1 MKKIA
6 VFFGGKSVEHDISL
20 ITGVMTANS
29 IDKERYSVIPV
40 LVDTDGAWYTG
51 NELLDLDGYKN
62 LNYKKLKRVCI
73 VSGDNVLY
81 ELRGKR
87 LKKIDSIFMAINC
100 MHGENGED
108 GSLIGSL
115 KMSNIATCS
124 PDLLASSISIDK
136 AFTKTVMKGLGVK
149 VVKGKTVDSVENAL
163 AVLEK
168 FKFPLIVKPNLLGSS
183 IGVSKVNTKEEL
195 IDGVNLALKYGKK
208 ALIEECVKDLV
219 EINCGAYFDGK
230 EVVVSECERPVL
242 IGEFLSFSDKY
253 KKGKRVFP
261 ADIDKELS
269 DKIKSITKKVYES
282 LNFNGVI
289 RIDYFISNGEVYLN
303 EINSVPGSLAYYLFS
318 DTLKGFTAMLNEL
331 IDAGQKEFLQKNSY
345 VNEYKSGILLGFGAK
360 STKRL

>member
-29 IDKERYSVIPV
+29 IDREKYSVLPI
-40 LVDTDGAWYTG
+40 LVDTDGVWYTG
-51 NELLDLDGYKN
+51 DELLDLDGYKN

-73 VSGDNVLY
+73 VAGDNALY
-81 ELRGKR
+81 EIKGKR
-87 LKKIDSIFMAINC
+87 LKKLDSIFMAINC

-108 GSLIGSL
+108 GSLIGLL
-115 KMSNIATCS
+115 KMSNIAYCS

-136 AFTKTVMKGLGVK
+136 AFTKIVMKGLNVK
-149 VVKGKTVDSVENAL
+149 VVKGKTVDSVEQAL
-163 AVLEK
+163 TLLDN

-183 IGVSKVNTKEEL
+183 IGVSKVNSKEEL
-195 IDGVNLALKYGKK
+195 IEGVNLALRYGEKVLVEQCIEN
-208 ALIEECVKDLV
+208 LI
-219 EINCGAYFDGK
+219 EINCSAYFNGEK
-230 EVVVSECERPVL
+230 VVVSECERPVL
-242 IGEFLSFSDKY
+242 MGEFLSFSDKY

-261 ADIDKELS
+261 ADIDSGLS

-289 RIDYFISNGEVYLN
+289 RIDYFLSNGEIYLN

-318 DTLKGFTAMLNEL
+318 DTLSGFTTMLNEL
-331 IDAGQKEFLQKNSY
+331 IEAGQKKFLQKNNCVS
-345 VNEYKSGILLGFGAK
+345 EYKSGILLGFGAK